1 MQSFNKNEKLKS
13 RKIIDEIFKSGKSLL
28 EFPLKLYYIPIVEE
42 AETIIQFGVSVPKK
56 NIKRAVKRNLLKRR
70 IKEAYR
76 LNKSRLLNDECF
88 KGAKYAFLIVYL
100 EKSEINYHSI
110 EEKIISLL
118 NRFKTIH
125 EKRN

>member
-88 KGAKYAFLIVYL
+88 KGAKYAFSIVYL
-100 EKSEINYHSI
+100 EKSEINYHNI
-110 EEKIISLL
+110 EEKIIRLL
-118 NRFKTIH
+118 NRFIAVH
-125 EKRN
+125 EKSI